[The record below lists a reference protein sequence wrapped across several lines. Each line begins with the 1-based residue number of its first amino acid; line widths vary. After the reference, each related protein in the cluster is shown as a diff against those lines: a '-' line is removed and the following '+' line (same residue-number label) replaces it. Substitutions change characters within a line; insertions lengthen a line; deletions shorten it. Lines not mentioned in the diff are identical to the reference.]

1 MIIAYNFIVNG
12 MPWLEYCQEKINQ
25 MEVGTIFTVADLFDS
40 QINGSELPDI
50 GRAFADAVE
59 RSEVKFVELHEKKEN
74 NRYIRTETANLFSII
89 NSIKIKED

>member
-1 MIIAYNFIVNG
+1 MLVANNLFVDDK
-12 MPWLEYCQEKINQ
+12 PWLEYCQEKINQ

-74 NRYIRTETANLFSII
+74 NRYIRTEIANLFSII